1 MWLNVQNSN
10 DVKCRPFVRMN
21 RKGRRRR
28 ARAIGS
34 QPGRPGRPK
43 FAERAAPQSKSAF
56 LIVIMSFMKCNTYRC
71 IFDVNM
77 SFQVIRR
84 GVYADGDALL
94 RAASCARAPQ
104 AGGAGRANRATVAS
118 SKREGIV
125 VIRVGTL
132 REKRRVKKRLGRTSE
147 ERDGRRVNAHSNPNS
162 GGVASTL
169 ARSES
174 RM

>member
-1 MWLNVQNSN
+1 
-10 DVKCRPFVRMN
+10 MN

-28 ARAIGS
+28 ACAIGS
-34 QPGRPGRPK
+34 EPGRPERPK
-43 FAERAAPQSKSAF
+43 FAERAAPQSQAAF
-56 LIVIMSFMKCNTYRC
+56 LIKILSFMTYNTYRF
-71 IFDVNM
+71 IFDGIV
-77 SFQVIRR
+77 SFQVILRD
-84 GVYADGDALL
+84 VCADGGALL
-94 RAASCARAPQ
+94 RAASRARAPQ
-104 AGGAGRANRATVAS
+104 AGGAGRADRATVAS

-147 ERDGRRVNAHSNPNS
+147 ERNGRRVNAHSNPNS